1 MADNARNSRKSR
13 VQSSKS
19 QASSSSVAQKAG
31 NDSKH
36 SDILSREEE
45 YKRLNAELEAKTALL
60 VKEAET
66 VMKEQENVLAK
77 SHLLDNINAEEF
89 LQELEEGYSD
99 KSQRSVR
106 QQETGSRVSSKTIIN
121 SRPTSGKRSAS
132 GSSNKKSKPQPPSA
146 DDVAVPEDTF
156 LTKLHQEFSEL
167 SSRLAEEDDV
177 ERDEDDADD
186 TILPQGAS
194 DMGTEAMLRFL
205 KAKLRVM
212 QEEVDRLVHENH
224 KKEDDLKLMS
234 QRLKDVEEEKNR
246 LLRTN
251 TAQQQQIEKH
261 KKMSE
266 EVKGKSD
273 SLETQLSALKK
284 ELDQMKR
291 NQKQQQSSQSAT
303 EVRLNRALEEIEK
316 YREELSRAKNTSK
329 DAHDTDKKRLEQL
342 LSENKKLEKQKNELM
357 SGFKKQMKLI
367 DVLKRQKM
375 HIEAAKMLQFT
386 EEEFVRALEWGS

>member
-1 MADNARNSRKSR
+1 MADNARNSTKSR
-13 VQSSKS
+13 SKS
-19 QASSSSVAQKAG
+19 QVSSSSVAQKAG

-89 LQELEEGYSD
+89 FQELEEGYSD

-106 QQETGSRVSSKTIIN
+106 QQENGSRVSSKTNIN
-121 SRPTSGKRSAS
+121 SRPTSGKRST
-132 GSSNKKSKPQPPSA
+132 SSSSSKKRKPQPPSA

-167 SSRLAEEDDV
+167 SSRLADEDDV

-186 TILPQGAS
+186 TILPQGA
-194 DMGTEAMLRFL
+194 
-205 KAKLRVM
+205 
-212 QEEVDRLVHENH
+212 
-224 KKEDDLKLMS
+224 EDDLKLMS
-234 QRLKDVEEEKNR
+234 QRLKDVEEERNR

-273 SLETQLSALKK
+273 SLETQLSALK
-284 ELDQMKR
+284 
-291 NQKQQQSSQSAT
+291 
-303 EVRLNRALEEIEK
+303 
-316 YREELSRAKNTSK
+316 K

>member
-1 MADNARNSRKSR
+1 MADNARNSSKSR
-13 VQSSKS
+13 SKS
-19 QASSSSVAQKAG
+19 QVSSSSIAQKAG

-106 QQETGSRVSSKTIIN
+106 QQETGSRVSSKTNIN

-167 SSRLAEEDDV
+167 SSRLADEDDV

-234 QRLKDVEEEKNR
+234 QRLKDVEEERNR